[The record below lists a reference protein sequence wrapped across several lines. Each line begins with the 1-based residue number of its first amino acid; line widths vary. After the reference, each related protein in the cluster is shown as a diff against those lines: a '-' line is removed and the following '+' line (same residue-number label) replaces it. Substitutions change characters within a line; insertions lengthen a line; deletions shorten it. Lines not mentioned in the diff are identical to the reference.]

1 MALASIA
8 VPWTVYLTVMSGTV
22 ADAVAPAALWSAIWP
37 MLLGG
42 ALAIGQRRW
51 GRLPRIPDGRYRRGG
66 RGGCHA
72 SRPGRRAWRWSGWT
86 RVLRQWTVA
95 GVSLLA
101 LAVVLAALMLTG
113 H

>member
-42 ALAIGQRRW
+42 ALAIAQRRW
-51 GRLPRIPDGRYRRGG
+51 GRLPRIPDGDIAGVAVAGATRLG
-66 RGGCHA
+66 RAAGLA
-72 SRPGRRAWRWSGWT
+72 TEWLD